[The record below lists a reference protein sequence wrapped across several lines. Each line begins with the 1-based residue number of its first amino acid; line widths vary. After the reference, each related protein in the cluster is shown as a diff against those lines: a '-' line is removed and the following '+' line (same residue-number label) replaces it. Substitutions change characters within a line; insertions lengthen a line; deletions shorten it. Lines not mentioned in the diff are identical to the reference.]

1 MVMAMI
7 IKMMVMSD
15 DGDGDDHQDDGDL
28 HHRNQVIAAEGE
40 QKASRALK
48 EAADVIQESPQALQ
62 VEIVIGQNFDVLL
75 DMIILSCAT
84 FKP

>member
-1 MVMAMI
+1 MNLKMMMMV
-7 IKMMVMSD
+7 MVMSD
-15 DGDGDDHQDDGDL
+15 DGNDHQDDGDL

-62 VEIVIGQNFDVLL
+62 VERAKK
-75 DMIILSCAT
+75 MLSDKTLMYCLT
-84 FKP
+84 